1 MATESPEPAPSD
13 REQAL
18 ESELADAQGV
28 IAQQQDSEVHLR
40 QRLDDAERQRLR
52 LSQRLQRAE
61 TLLAHRQTQEEDA
74 RRQLL
79 DAQTLLRHREA
90 ECHRLQTRVGSL
102 ENTVQRL
109 SLHGVAEIGGV
120 PVHGTRWG
128 IDEATGS

>member
-1 MATESPEPAPSD
+1 
-13 REQAL
+13 
-18 ESELADAQGV
+18 
-28 IAQQQDSEVHLR
+28 
-40 QRLDDAERQRLR
+40 
-52 LSQRLQRAE
+52 
-61 TLLAHRQTQEEDA
+61 
-74 RRQLL
+74 LL